1 MEMEAIETGMISV
14 AIIDD
19 HQVLVDALKLHMGQ
33 EADLTFLGSAGT
45 LEEGRKLVQQVPA
58 DVVLLD
64 IDLPDGDGLDL
75 IPFIK
80 ENSPTTQIV
89 VLTSMSDERNLIRAV
104 ESGISGFTSKNSSLV
119 DLLDTIRKASQGEI
133 VVPTSLLLGLLM
145 RLPRDKAAA
154 YRAEK
159 GWERL
164 TPREYEILNGL
175 ARGKTGPVIA
185 AELNIAPLTV
195 RTHIRNLLAKLGVH
209 SRLEAVAFALR
220 NGLIDPPA

>member
-1 MEMEAIETGMISV
+1 MDLLGTGMISV

-19 HQVLVDALKLHMGQ
+19 HQVLVDALQMLMSQ
-33 EADLTFLGSAGT
+33 EADLSFLGSAGT
-45 LEEGRKLVQQVPA
+45 LEDGRRLIQQIPS
-58 DVVLLD
+58 DVILLD
-64 IDLPDGDGLDL
+64 VDLPDGDGLDL
-75 IPFIK
+75 VPFIK

-89 VLTSMSDERNLIRAV
+89 VLTSLSDERTLLRAID
-104 ESGISGFTSKNSSLV
+104 SGISGFTSKNSSV
-119 DLLDTIRKASQGEI
+119 SELLSTIRQASQGEI

-154 YRAEK
+154 YHSEK

-175 ARGKTGPVIA
+175 ARGKSGLVIA

-209 SRLEAVAFALR
+209 SRLEAVAFSLR
-220 NGLIDPPA
+220 NGLIDPPT